1 MEIQIDTGD
10 LMYFLSTNDVEC
22 HSIPLNRIDI
32 NIASMIYKEGLPRLL
47 DLLAKYEVCS
57 TFYFT
62 GKFCELSPDSVEL
75 VKAHGHEIGCHGYD
89 HSPQNA
95 YDLLNYEEQVSEL
108 KKAKK
113 VIEPLVGKITSFRA
127 PALRINKYTVKALE
141 STGFTTDSS
150 VCSQRFDGPLTFG
163 SKKKLNWMLAPR
175 KPYILSYESIIKR
188 GSSKVLEIPIS
199 ALLFPFIG
207 TTMRVSPLLTK
218 ILQKYLYYESKNT
231 DKPVVFLF
239 HPNECLDIGEEVMTT
254 KRTNNPIEYLF
265 ADVIRHRLKIR
276 NLGWHSL
283 KLLDEI
289 LMSAKEYGF
298 EFISVDKYRKLYKS
312 VSTKPIL

>member
-113 VIEPLVGKITSFRA
+113 VIEPLAGKITSFRA